1 MTEFNKN
8 VVFPLFNP
16 YYDLS
21 IEDKQ
26 GTENNSTL
34 VPYKRKTITYVEPK
48 IDINQLIGIQENK
61 ENGGDL

>member
-34 VPYKRKTITYVEPK
+34 VPYKIETVTYVEPK
-48 IDINQLIGIQENK
+48 IDINQLIGIPENK